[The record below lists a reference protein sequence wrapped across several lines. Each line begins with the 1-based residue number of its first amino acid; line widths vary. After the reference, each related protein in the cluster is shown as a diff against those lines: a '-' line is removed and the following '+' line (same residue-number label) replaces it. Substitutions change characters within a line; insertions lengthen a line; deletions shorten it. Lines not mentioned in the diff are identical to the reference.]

1 MGIVWNIVCLNWIVE
16 YLLLEFDF
24 YWSCYGVILFF
35 LSDGLVDD
43 DDDDEVC
50 YGDGDDDGDDV
61 YVYDVFLFFEFLLLY
76 C

>member
-43 DDDDEVC
+43 DDDEVC

-76 C
+76 Y